1 MNIES
6 MTSRKQVKTE
16 KKREVGE
23 GLGEREGRGK
33 GWGWWSDR
41 AQTGVQKVAKN
52 IKKKPCG

>member
-23 GLGEREGRGK
+23 GLGEREGRG
-33 GWGWWSDR
+33 GVRDG
-41 AQTGVQKVAKN
+41 AGGQTEHKLECRK
-52 IKKKPCG
+52 